1 MSEAIDD
8 MYAFTNLTDSVIGRI
23 RSTPSEDLEEVCC
36 FYIGK
41 KKLCFFISFNRIQ
54 HDRKNI
60 PPFLLL
66 LLWKHQFRPLL

>member
-36 FYIGK
+36 FYWK
-41 KKLCFFISFNRIQ
+41 KESMFSL
-54 HDRKNI
+54 
-60 PPFLLL
+60 
-66 LLWKHQFRPLL
+66 